1 MLTELII
8 MFVFRAIPESFIYM
22 YAMHVLGDAEIDFRK
37 YIESSILLAIMM
49 IFISKLPISYGIH
62 TILIVMT
69 IILIATAINNLNN
82 IKCISIAIF
91 NMIIQFIAEGIN
103 IFLIQDVGGRDIVKI
118 MSQPITKVLFGTP
131 SLIIFWGIVF
141 ALGKIR
147 CKGKMNKNV

>member
-8 MFVFRAIPESFIYM
+8 MFIFRGIPESFINM
-22 YAMHVLGDAEIDFRK
+22 YAMHALANAEIDSRK
-37 YIESSILLAIMM
+37 YVKSSILLAIMM

-69 IILIATAINNLNN
+69 MILIATTINNLNN
-82 IKCISIAIF
+82 VKCISIAIF

-103 IFLIQDVGGRDIVKI
+103 IFLIQNVCGMDMVKI
-118 MSQPITKVLFGTP
+118 MSQPITKVLFGAP

-141 ALGKIR
+141 ALAKMR
-147 CKGKMNKNV
+147 CKGKINKNV